1 MGGYFQ
7 EEVTITDT
15 ADGSGEGNATAVI
28 NLPFRAGFLCQVMV
42 DLSSGDASNFSF
54 NLFEADN
61 AGTPY
66 TTETNQ
72 HRIKAVADAARTE
85 YETRQDHSFFVAS
98 ATEGSDNTKHTR
110 KAITVYLAY
119 TGATNA
125 STVVYKVKVGGIGI
139 S

>member
-15 ADGSGEGNATAVI
+15 AGAGGDGNATAVI

-42 DLSSGDASNFSF
+42 DHSSGDATNFSF

-85 YETRQDHSFFVAS
+85 YEARQDHSFFVAS
-98 ATEGSDNTKHTR
+98 AAEGTDNSVYGR
-110 KAITVYLAY
+110 SAITVYLAY
-119 TGATNA
+119 TGATG
-125 STVVYKVKVGGIGI
+125 SSEVVYKVKVGGIMI